1 MRICFELWTDDSASM
16 LGLLCEITGSRP
28 SDMVG
33 WSDPDDSIQRLF
45 FDIFIVGKIKREK

>member
-1 MRICFELWTDDSASM
+1 MRICFELWTDDSASA